1 MIEYLFSYG
10 TLQKEKVQIE
20 TFGRLLVGADDTL
33 RGYKLTQIE
42 IKDEMVL
49 QKSELQFHPMAMLSA
64 NPHDLIK
71 GIVFE
76 VTAEELQLADD
87 YEVDDYKRVSVILA
101 SGKKAWIYVTK

>member
-1 MIEYLFSYG
+1 MTEYLFSYG

-42 IKDEMVL
+42 IKDETVL
-49 QKSELQFHPMAMLSA
+49 QKSELQFHPMAMPSD

-76 VTAEELQLADD
+76 ITPEELQQADD
-87 YEVDDYKRVSVILA
+87 YEVDDYKRISVTLE
-101 SGKKAWIYVTK
+101 SGKQAWIYVAV